1 VDTVNVILALAGAPL
16 LAITLYQTVFLIAG
30 LPSLRR
36 RSPARTQPPRSR
48 FAMVIPAHNEAG
60 LIGGTVTSL
69 LQCAYPATL
78 RDVLVIA
85 DNCSDDTAAR
95 ARAAGAICH
104 ERHDL
109 TRRGKP
115 YALDWMMSRLDLNA
129 YDAVVIID
137 ADTIVDRRFLDAMDS
152 HLVAGE
158 VAIQGYFGVM
168 NPNENWLTRLG
179 VLPASVKFRLHFP
192 GKHVFGLSCP
202 LAGNGMCFSAALM
215 RRFGWNAFS
224 ITENWEYY
232 VMLTLHGYVTTSAQ
246 DAVIYSQV
254 ARSLK
259 LGETQRMRWMKGRLD
274 TLQRYWRPLLRQGL
288 REASLL
294 KLDALIE
301 VARPSHAN
309 LLVST
314 AAYGALCAAAVFVG
328 SGGAQTW
335 LAVAGTSFGLQVIYF
350 LVGFAIERPPLKTWL
365 AIVMVPWYLMWKCL
379 VSLKGLFSLSER
391 TWVKTTRN

>member
-1 VDTVNVILALAGAPL
+1 MDTVNVILALAGAPL

>member
-179 VLPASVKFRLHFP
+179 VLPASVKFP
-192 GKHVFGLSCP
+192 ASTC
-202 LAGNGMCFSAALM
+202 SACRVRSPAT
-215 RRFGWNAFS
+215 AC
-224 ITENWEYY
+224 
-232 VMLTLHGYVTTSAQ
+232 VSAP
-246 DAVIYSQV
+246 
-254 ARSLK
+254 R
-259 LGETQRMRWMKGRLD
+259 
-274 TLQRYWRPLLRQGL
+274 
-288 REASLL
+288 
-294 KLDALIE
+294 
-301 VARPSHAN
+301 
-309 LLVST
+309 
-314 AAYGALCAAAVFVG
+314 
-328 SGGAQTW
+328 
-335 LAVAGTSFGLQVIYF
+335 
-350 LVGFAIERPPLKTWL
+350 
-365 AIVMVPWYLMWKCL
+365 
-379 VSLKGLFSLSER
+379 
-391 TWVKTTRN
+391 

>member
-1 VDTVNVILALAGAPL
+1 
-16 LAITLYQTVFLIAG
+16 
-30 LPSLRR
+30 
-36 RSPARTQPPRSR
+36 
-48 FAMVIPAHNEAG
+48 
-60 LIGGTVTSL
+60 
-69 LQCAYPATL
+69 
-78 RDVLVIA
+78 
-85 DNCSDDTAAR
+85 
-95 ARAAGAICH
+95 
-104 ERHDL
+104 
-109 TRRGKP
+109 
-115 YALDWMMSRLDLNA
+115 MMSRLDLNA